1 MTYPSPPSPSL
12 SHLPSLHSLSSLPQ
26 FLTVKVDEYLRR
38 LRDGQLWGGE
48 VELVVFSKMYRR
60 SIVVF
65 NQQENQVQEQ
75 IFYSPEDEAAGK
87 TPEDLIDPVSGST
100 VQFPPRQNSEKIFKN
115 SHKPH
120 TWDDPCSIQTV
131 VAVITADIFGVFGW

>member
-1 MTYPSPPSPSL
+1 MTTSRRPT
-12 SHLPSLHSLSSLPQ
+12 LPLLSLPQ
-26 FLTVKVDEYLRR
+26 FLTVKVDEYLHR

-75 IFYSPEDEAAGK
+75 IFYSPEDEAAGRR
-87 TPEDLIDPVSGST
+87 PEDLLDPVS
-100 VQFPPRQNSEKIFKN
+100 V
-115 SHKPH
+115 
-120 TWDDPCSIQTV
+120 
-131 VAVITADIFGVFGW
+131 

>member
-1 MTYPSPPSPSL
+1 MQSCSNSFLLPSPCPSPS
-12 SHLPSLHSLSSLPQ
+12 SLTPLPQ

-38 LRDGQLWGGE
+38 LREGQLWGGE

-75 IFYSPEDEAAGK
+75 IFYSPEDEAAGRR
-87 TPEDLIDPVSGST
+87 PEDLIDPVS
-100 VQFPPRQNSEKIFKN
+100 
-115 SHKPH
+115 
-120 TWDDPCSIQTV
+120 
-131 VAVITADIFGVFGW
+131 VFSCGG